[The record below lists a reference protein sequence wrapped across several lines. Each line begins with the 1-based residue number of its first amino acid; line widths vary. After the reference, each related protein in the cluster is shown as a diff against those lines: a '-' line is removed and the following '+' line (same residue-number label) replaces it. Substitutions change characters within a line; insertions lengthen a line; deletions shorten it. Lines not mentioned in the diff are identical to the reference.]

1 MKARGPEGLVEP
13 LNSNPYLALA
23 GNQMDDAEQAAIVR
37 SHRGRERC
45 KAIGKR
51 KDLRRGC

>member
-23 GNQMDDAEQAAIVR
+23 GNQMDDAEQAAVVR
-37 SHRGRERC
+37 MHRGRERC

>member
-1 MKARGPEGLVEP
+1 
-13 LNSNPYLALA
+13 
-23 GNQMDDAEQAAIVR
+23 MDDAEQAAVVR

-45 KAIGKR
+45 KAIGKG

>member
-23 GNQMDDAEQAAIVR
+23 GNQMDDAEQAAVVR

-45 KAIGKR
+45 KAIGKG